1 MEHCHLGLLSI
12 LVPAYEQMHMTSDL
26 NSNVTNQSDLG
37 LMLWTVHELSRHE
50 RMLAQPWAAARA
62 SPAAAHVPKQH
73 DVDLHKVVRAEG
85 VRPHRIDVLDLL
97 VVVPDQ
103 VHQLCE
109 VIYDSQY
116 IFYVFICW

>member
-1 MEHCHLGLLSI
+1 MNSVVMNECSLNLGQLLELLLQRLTDVVHL
-12 LVPAYEQMHMTSDL
+12 AT
-26 NSNVTNQSDLG
+26 
-37 LMLWTVHELSRHE
+37 R
-50 RMLAQPWAAARA
+50 
-62 SPAAAHVPKQH
+62 HVPKQH

>member
-62 SPAAAHVPKQH
+62 SPAAAHRC
-73 DVDLHKVVRAEG
+73 RASG
-85 VRPHRIDVLDLL
+85 YAACPQAARCRP
-97 VVVPDQ
+97 PQ
-103 VHQLCE
+103 SSAC
-109 VIYDSQY
+109 
-116 IFYVFICW
+116 